1 MRTTIGVA
9 EIDALIEGGVPR
21 GAAVLVSGEAGTGKS
36 VLCLEFI
43 LAGIRE
49 GEPGVYVTA
58 DEPGRVLET
67 AASLGWDLRGAI
79 DDGYARIV
87 QVLPPGSA
95 TPAPVQAAAGAAA
108 AGAASAAPGGAPGA
122 GGAGNAPLPMPGAN
136 GTASASPPSMGGMSG
151 GPAAA
156 TIALVVE
163 ATGEI
168 QAERVAID
176 PALGPGASGEAAA
189 AFIADLLR
197 GVLEET
203 HCTTMIT
210 GQRLH
215 GALGLTRLGIEE
227 QLVDGIV
234 DLRLVERDG
243 KRSRVLA
250 VRAMH
255 GTRVDLD
262 DHVFS
267 ITAGRGLVM
276 DES

>member
-21 GAAVLVSGEAGTGKS
+21 GAAVLVAGEAGTGKS

-49 GEPGVYVTA
+49 GEPGVFVTA

-79 DDGYARIV
+79 EDGYARIV
-87 QVLPPGSA
+87 QVLPPGA
-95 TPAPVQAAAGAAA
+95 AAPAPTAAVAG
-108 AGAASAAPGGAPGA
+108 GPGA
-122 GGAGNAPLPMPGAN
+122 GGPGGPGAGGPGGGNAPLPMAGQNGAA
-136 GTASASPPSMGGMSG
+136 ASMSG

-156 TIALVVE
+156 TVALVVE
-163 ATGEI
+163 ASQEI

-176 PALGPGASGEAAA
+176 PPLGPGASGEAAA

-215 GALGLTRLGIEE
+215 GALGFTRLGIEE
-227 QLVDGIV
+227 QLVDGILDV
-234 DLRLVERDG
+234 RLVEREG
-243 KRSRVLA
+243 RRQRVLS

-255 GTRVDLD
+255 GTKIDLD
-262 DHVFS
+262 DHPFS
-267 ITAGRGLVM
+267 ISAGRGIVVE
-276 DES
+276 DS

>member
-1 MRTTIGVA
+1 MRTTVGVP

-21 GAAVLVSGEAGTGKS
+21 GASVLVCGEAGTGKS

-58 DEPGRVLET
+58 DEPGRILET

-79 DDGYARIV
+79 EDGYARIV

-95 TPAPVQAAAGAAA
+95 MPASLAPSMAAAGAGGAPAGGEGA
-108 AGAASAAPGGAPGA
+108 AGGGLPMAGQPNGSAAP
-122 GGAGNAPLPMPGAN
+122 PMAMGP
-136 GTASASPPSMGGMSG
+136 ASASIS
-151 GPAAA
+151 AV
-156 TIALVVE
+156 IE
-163 ATGEI
+163 AVQEV

-176 PALGPGASGEAAA
+176 PPLGPGASGEAAA
-189 AFIADLLR
+189 AFVADLLR

-210 GQRLH
+210 GSRLH
-215 GALGLTRLGIEE
+215 GANGYTRLGIEE
-227 QLVDGIV
+227 QLVDGIL
-234 DLRLVERDG
+234 DLRMVEREG
-243 KRSRVLA
+243 RRQRVLS

-255 GTRVDLD
+255 GTRVELD
-262 DHVFS
+262 DRPFS
-267 ITAGRGLVM
+267 ITAGRGIVVG
-276 DES
+276 E

>member
-21 GAAVLVSGEAGTGKS
+21 GASILVCGEAGTGKS
-36 VLCLEFI
+36 VLSLEFI

-49 GEPGVYVTA
+49 GEPGVFVTA

-79 DDGYARIV
+79 EDGYARIV
-87 QVLPPGSA
+87 QVLPPGSPVA
-95 TPAPVQAAAGAAA
+95 APAAPAMAAAGV
-108 AGAASAAPGGAPGA
+108 PGGGPG
-122 GGAGNAPLPMPGAN
+122 GPGNAPLPMAGQGAN
-136 GTASASPPSMGGMSG
+136 GTAAAPMMT
-151 GPAAA
+151 GPASVTVASVIDA
-156 TIALVVE
+156 VS
-163 ATGEI
+163 EI

-176 PALGPGASGEAAA
+176 PPLGPGAGGEAAA

-215 GALGLTRLGIEE
+215 GANGYTRLGIEE

-234 DLRLVERDG
+234 DLRMVEHDG
-243 KRSRVLA
+243 RRQRTLS

-255 GTRVDLD
+255 GTQVDLD
-262 DHVFS
+262 DRVFS
-267 ITAGRGLVM
+267 ITAGRGISIS
-276 DES
+276 E

>member
-21 GAAVLVSGEAGTGKS
+21 GASILVAGEAGTGKS

-67 AASLGWDLRGAI
+67 AASLGWDLRGAVE
-79 DDGYARIV
+79 DGYARIV
-87 QVLPPGSA
+87 QVLPPS
-95 TPAPVQAAAGAAA
+95 APVPAAAMAMPSAPPAGGAPS
-108 AGAASAAPGGAPGA
+108 AGAASPAAPPS
-122 GGAGNAPLPMPGAN
+122 LPTLA
-136 GTASASPPSMGGMSG
+136 G
-151 GPAAA
+151 GPASATVAA
-156 TIALVVE
+156 VVE
-163 ATGEI
+163 AAQEI

-176 PALGPGASGEAAA
+176 PPLGPGASGEPAAS
-189 AFIADLLR
+189 FIADLLR

-215 GALGLTRLGIEE
+215 GAAGLTRLGIEE

-234 DLRLVERDG
+234 DLRLVEREG
-243 KRSRVLA
+243 RRQRVVA
-250 VRAMH
+250 VRALH
-255 GTRVDLD
+255 GTRIDLD
-262 DHVFS
+262 DHAFTIS
-267 ITAGRGLVM
+267 AGRGIAL
-276 DES
+276 DDS

>member
-21 GAAVLVSGEAGTGKS
+21 GASVLVCGEAGTGKS
-36 VLCLEFI
+36 VLSLEFI

-79 DDGYARIV
+79 EDGYARIV
-87 QVLPPGSA
+87 QVLPPGSSTA
-95 TPAPVQAAAGAAA
+95 APAAPTMAAAGGPGGPGGPGAGMPMAGQA
-108 AGAASAAPGGAPGA
+108 NGAASAPAPVA
-122 GGAGNAPLPMPGAN
+122 
-136 GTASASPPSMGGMSG
+136 G
-151 GPAAA
+151 GPASATVAA
-156 TIALVVE
+156 IIDAVQ
-163 ATGEI
+163 EI

-176 PALGPGASGEAAA
+176 PPLGPGAAGEAAA

-210 GQRLH
+210 GQRVH
-215 GALGLTRLGIEE
+215 GANGYTRLGIEE

-234 DLRLVERDG
+234 DLRMVERDG
-243 KRSRVLA
+243 RRQRVVS

-255 GTRVDLD
+255 GTQIDLD
-262 DHVFS
+262 DHAFS
-267 ITAGRGLVM
+267 ITAGRGIAV
-276 DES
+276 EG

>member
-1 MRTTIGVA
+1 MRLMRTTIGVT

-21 GAAVLVSGEAGTGKS
+21 GAAVLVAGEAGTGKS
-36 VLCLEFI
+36 VMCLEFI

-79 DDGYARIV
+79 EDGYARIV
-87 QVLPPGSA
+87 QVLPPGA
-95 TPAPVQAAAGAAA
+95 AVAAPVGAATAPGGPGGPGAAGA
-108 AGAASAAPGGAPGA
+108 
-122 GGAGNAPLPMPGAN
+122 AGNAPLPLAGAAGAN
-136 GTASASPPSMGGMSG
+136 GAAASMSS

-156 TIALVVE
+156 TVALVAE
-163 ATGEI
+163 ATQEI

-176 PALGPGASGEAAA
+176 PPLGPGASGEMAA

-215 GALGLTRLGIEE
+215 GALGFTRLGIEE
-227 QLVDGIV
+227 QLVDGILDV
-234 DLRLVERDG
+234 RIVEHEGR
-243 KRSRVLA
+243 RQRVLS

-255 GTRVDLD
+255 GTKIDLD
-262 DHVFS
+262 DHPFS
-267 ITAGRGLVM
+267 ISAGRGIFVG
-276 DES
+276 E

>member
-21 GAAVLVSGEAGTGKS
+21 GASVLVAGEAGTGKS

-67 AASLGWDLRGAI
+67 AASLGWDLRGAVE
-79 DDGYARIV
+79 DGYARIV
-87 QVLPPGSA
+87 QVLPPSA
-95 TPAPVQAAAGAAA
+95 VPAAPVLAAA
-108 AGAASAAPGGAPGA
+108 APAAGGPPGGAPAVAPVAAATNGA
-122 GGAGNAPLPMPGAN
+122 
-136 GTASASPPSMGGMSG
+136 SMGS

-156 TIALVVE
+156 TVAAVIE
-163 ATGEI
+163 AAQEI

-176 PALGPGASGEAAA
+176 PPLGPGASGDVAAS
-189 AFIADLLR
+189 FIADLLR
-197 GVLEET
+197 GVLEDT
-203 HCTTMIT
+203 HCTTLIT

-215 GALGLTRLGIEE
+215 GGVGFTRLGIEE

-234 DLRLVERDG
+234 DLSLTVRDG
-243 KRSRVLA
+243 RRQRIVS

-267 ITAGRGLVM
+267 ISAGRGIVL
-276 DES
+276 DERD

>member
-21 GAAVLVSGEAGTGKS
+21 GASVLVCGEAGTGKS

-49 GEPGVYVTA
+49 GEPGVFVTA

-79 DDGYARIV
+79 EDGYARIV
-87 QVLPPGSA
+87 QVMPPGASA
-95 TPAPVQAAAGAAA
+95 PLPAAPVMA
-108 AGAASAAPGGAPGA
+108 GA
-122 GGAGNAPLPMPGAN
+122 GGSDAPSIAAPTVTGP
-136 GTASASPPSMGGMSG
+136 ASATVS
-151 GPAAA
+151 AA
-156 TIALVVE
+156 IE
-163 ATGEI
+163 AVTEI

-176 PALGPGASGEAAA
+176 PPLGPGAGGEAAA

-215 GALGLTRLGIEE
+215 GANGYTRLGIEE

-234 DLRLVERDG
+234 DLRMIERDG
-243 KRSRVLA
+243 RRQRILS

-255 GTRVDLD
+255 GTHVDLD
-262 DHVFS
+262 DRHFA
-267 ITAGRGLVM
+267 ITVGRGFAVG
-276 DES
+276 E

>member
-21 GAAVLVSGEAGTGKS
+21 GAAVLVAGEAGTGKS

-49 GEPGVYVTA
+49 GEPGVFVTA

-79 DDGYARIV
+79 EDGYARIV
-87 QVLPPGSA
+87 QVLPPGA
-95 TPAPVQAAAGAAA
+95 AAPAPAM
-108 AGAASAAPGGAPGA
+108 APSGAPGA
-122 GGAGNAPLPMPGAN
+122 GGPASGGPGGGNAPLPMAGQNGA
-136 GTASASPPSMGGMSG
+136 AAQMAG

-156 TIALVVE
+156 TVALVVE
-163 ATGEI
+163 ASQEI

-176 PALGPGASGEAAA
+176 PPLGPGASGEAAA

-215 GALGLTRLGIEE
+215 GALGFTRLGIEE
-227 QLVDGIV
+227 QLVDGILDV
-234 DLRLVERDG
+234 RLVEREG
-243 KRSRVLA
+243 RRQRVLS

-255 GTRVDLD
+255 GTKIDLD
-262 DHVFS
+262 DHPFS
-267 ITAGRGLVM
+267 ISAGRGIVVE
-276 DES
+276 DS

>member
-21 GAAVLVSGEAGTGKS
+21 GASVLVCGEAGTGKS

-79 DDGYARIV
+79 EDGYARIV

-95 TPAPVQAAAGAAA
+95 APAAVAPSMAAAG
-108 AGAASAAPGGAPGA
+108 GGAPGTGAA
-122 GGAGNAPLPMPGAN
+122 GASGGLPMAGQGAPN
-136 GTASASPPSMGGMSG
+136 G
-151 GPAAA
+151 AAA
-156 TIALVVE
+156 TPQALGPASATVSAIIE
-163 ATGEI
+163 AVQEV

-176 PALGPGASGEAAA
+176 PPLGPGAAGEAAA

-215 GALGLTRLGIEE
+215 GAAGYTRLGIEE

-234 DLRLVERDG
+234 DLRMVERDG
-243 KRSRVLA
+243 RRQRMLS

-255 GTRVDLD
+255 GTHVDLD
-262 DHVFS
+262 DRAFS
-267 ITAGRGLVM
+267 IMAGRGITVG
-276 DES
+276 E

>member
-1 MRTTIGVA
+1 MRTTIGVS

-21 GAAVLVSGEAGTGKS
+21 GAAVLVAGEAGTGKS

-79 DDGYARIV
+79 EDGYARIV
-87 QVLPPGSA
+87 QVLPPGA
-95 TPAPVQAAAGAAA
+95 AVAAPVVAAAPSG
-108 AGAASAAPGGAPGA
+108 GPGAPGSV
-122 GGAGNAPLPMPGAN
+122 GGPGNAPLPVPGAN
-136 GTASASPPSMGGMSG
+136 GAAAPMSG

-156 TIALVVE
+156 TVALVAE
-163 ATGEI
+163 ATQEV

-176 PALGPGASGEAAA
+176 PPLGPGASGEMAA

-215 GALGLTRLGIEE
+215 GALGFTRLGIEE
-227 QLVDGIV
+227 QLVDGILDV
-234 DLRLVERDG
+234 RIVEREG
-243 KRSRVLA
+243 RRQRVLS

-255 GTRVDLD
+255 GTKIDLD
-262 DHVFS
+262 DHPFS
-267 ITAGRGLVM
+267 ISAGRGIVLG
-276 DES
+276 E

>member
-21 GAAVLVSGEAGTGKS
+21 GAAVLVAGEAGTGKS

-95 TPAPVQAAAGAAA
+95 MPAAATAGAGA
-108 AGAASAAPGGAPGA
+108 AGAASGGP
-122 GGAGNAPLPMPGAN
+122 GAGNAPLPMPGAN
-136 GTASASPPSMGGMSG
+136 GTATAPAPSMGGMGS

-156 TIALVVE
+156 TIALVAE
-163 ATGEI
+163 ATAEI

-227 QLVDGIV
+227 QLVDGIL

-243 KRSRVLA
+243 KRNRVLS

-267 ITAGRGLVM
+267 ITAGRGVVM
-276 DES
+276 DE

>member
-1 MRTTIGVA
+1 MRTTIGVS

-21 GAAVLVSGEAGTGKS
+21 GAAVLVAGEAGTGKS
-36 VLCLEFI
+36 VMCLEFI

-79 DDGYARIV
+79 EDGYARIV
-87 QVLPPGSA
+87 QVLPPGA
-95 TPAPVQAAAGAAA
+95 AVAAPVAAVPSGGPGGPGAAG
-108 AGAASAAPGGAPGA
+108 GPGG
-122 GGAGNAPLPMPGAN
+122 GGPGNAPLPVPGAN
-136 GTASASPPSMGGMSG
+136 GAAAAMSG

-156 TIALVVE
+156 TVALVAE
-163 ATGEI
+163 ATQEV

-176 PALGPGASGEAAA
+176 PPLGPGAAGEMAA

-215 GALGLTRLGIEE
+215 GALGFTRLGIEE

-234 DLRLVERDG
+234 DLRIVEQEGR
-243 KRSRVLA
+243 RQRVLS

-255 GTRVDLD
+255 GTKIDLD
-262 DHVFS
+262 DHAFS
-267 ITAGRGLVM
+267 ISAGRGIIVG
-276 DES
+276 E

>member
-9 EIDALIEGGVPR
+9 EIDSLIEGGVPR
-21 GAAVLVSGEAGTGKS
+21 GASVLVCGEAGTGKS

-79 DDGYARIV
+79 EDGYARVV

-95 TPAPVQAAAGAAA
+95 APAQLAPSIAAAGGAAGAPGDAPGGGMPMAGPSGQAVQTNGAA
-108 AGAASAAPGGAPGA
+108 AGPLATGPASA
-122 GGAGNAPLPMPGAN
+122 
-136 GTASASPPSMGGMSG
+136 TV
-151 GPAAA
+151 AAISDA
-156 TIALVVE
+156 VQ
-163 ATGEI
+163 EI

-176 PALGPGASGEAAA
+176 PPLGPGAGGEAAA

-203 HCTTMIT
+203 HCTTIIT

-215 GALGLTRLGIEE
+215 GANGYTRLGIEE
-227 QLVDGIV
+227 QLVDGIL
-234 DLRLVERDG
+234 DLRMVERDG
-243 KRSRVLA
+243 RRQRTLS

-255 GTRVDLD
+255 GTHVDLD
-262 DHVFS
+262 DRLFS
-267 ITAGRGLVM
+267 IAAGRGIAVG
-276 DES
+276 E

>member
-21 GAAVLVSGEAGTGKS
+21 GASVLVAGEAGTGKS

-67 AASLGWDLRGAI
+67 AASLGWDLRGAVE
-79 DDGYARIV
+79 DGYARIV
-87 QVLPPGSA
+87 QVLPPSYA
-95 TPAPVQAAAGAAA
+95 PAAPVMATVAPPTGGAPGSGPA
-108 AGAASAAPGGAPGA
+108 AASAAP
-122 GGAGNAPLPMPGAN
+122 AN
-136 GTASASPPSMGGMSG
+136 GGSMSA

-156 TIALVVE
+156 TISAVIE
-163 ATGEI
+163 AAQEI

-176 PALGPGASGEAAA
+176 PPLGPGASGDAAA
-189 AFIADLLR
+189 SFIADLLR
-197 GVLEET
+197 GVLEDT
-203 HCTTMIT
+203 HCTTIIT

-215 GALGLTRLGIEE
+215 GGMGFTRLGIEE

-243 KRSRVLA
+243 RRQRVVS

-262 DHVFS
+262 DHVFT
-267 ITAGRGLVM
+267 INAGRGIVLE
-276 DES
+276 DAS